1 MNENDKLNLAEVIQE
16 LRQSLVTASMHGEAE
31 TIRFNVNSVEVELQM
46 VVEKSVGG
54 KAGGKFNFWVLGG
67 IDAEASASY
76 KNAVTH
82 KIKLSLEPEDAKNLD
97 PQTGNPGKVK
107 LKGGGS
113 GVS

>member
-16 LRQSLVTASMHGEAE
+16 LRQSLVTASAHGEAE

-76 KNAVTH
+76 KHAATH
-82 KIKLSLEPEDAKNLD
+82 KIKLNLQPVDVKNPD
-97 PQTGNPGKVK
+97 PQTGEPSK
-107 LKGGGS
+107 LLLS
-113 GVS
+113 GDE